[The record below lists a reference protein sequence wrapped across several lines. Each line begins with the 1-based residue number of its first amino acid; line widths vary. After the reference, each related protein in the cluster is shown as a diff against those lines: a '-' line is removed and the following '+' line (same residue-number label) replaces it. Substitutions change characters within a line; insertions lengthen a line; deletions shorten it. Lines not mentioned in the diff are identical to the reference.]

1 MFRTEDSHLDNCPKR
16 GEYEPA
22 LWEPRERSTTK
33 PQTGEPGG
41 EIKIKRQRFKT
52 NPHPSNGKVS
62 ARSRNNGLP
71 VCPETEYM
79 STRNVIS
86 RYSTVS
92 FTLTILPHW
101 EGCSLPGTSWQ
112 ELPRPCLP
120 SWLPPGPTWT
130 QRPASSLKM
139 QNLSLVQVTLE
150 IEKRK
155 RMHWNFALDSS
166 SSKDLEF
173 TEVFTQQ
180 HESDV
185 ELSGNYTPAPCS
197 W

>member
-1 MFRTEDSHLDNCPKR
+1 MWAGSVRTPWKIHHQTPDK
-16 GEYEPA
+16 
-22 LWEPRERSTTK
+22 STYSQGVWVINHKK
-33 PQTGEPGG
+33 PETHPGSS
-41 EIKIKRQRFKT
+41 E
-52 NPHPSNGKVS
+52 VS
-62 ARSRNNGLP
+62 ARSRNHRLP
-71 VCPETEYM
+71 ICPETECM
-79 STRNVIS
+79 SPGNAIS
-86 RYSTVS
+86 HYSTDS

-101 EGCSLPGTSWQ
+101 EGCSLPRTSWQ

-180 HESDV
+180 RESDV
-185 ELSGNYTPAPCS
+185 ELSGNYTPVPCS
-197 W
+197 